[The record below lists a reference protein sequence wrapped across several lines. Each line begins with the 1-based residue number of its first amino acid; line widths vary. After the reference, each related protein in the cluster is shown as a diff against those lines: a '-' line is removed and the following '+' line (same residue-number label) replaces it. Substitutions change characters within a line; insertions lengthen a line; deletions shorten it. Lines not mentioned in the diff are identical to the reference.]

1 MRFRLEANACT
12 REKVSTSSVGETGLE
27 GPETYFVELEF
38 YEQRYGKAKPEDIVF
53 DEPEPGAGLKAG
65 VSYLRSIKNLMF
77 LIFYILNLMFLFFRL
92 EFRTF
97 ELSGY

>member
-12 REKVSTSSVGETGLE
+12 LEKVSTSSVGETGLE

-38 YEQRYGKAKPEDIVF
+38 YEQRYGKARPEDIVF

-65 VSYLRSIKNLMF
+65 VSELCFIKRALCSF
-77 LIFYILNLMFLFFRL
+77 IF
-92 EFRTF
+92 
-97 ELSGY
+97 